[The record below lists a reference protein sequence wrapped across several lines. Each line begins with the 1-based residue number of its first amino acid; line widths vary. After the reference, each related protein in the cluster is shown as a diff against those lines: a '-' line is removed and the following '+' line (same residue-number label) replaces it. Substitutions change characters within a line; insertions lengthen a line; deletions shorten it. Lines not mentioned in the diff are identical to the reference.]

1 MAEKQG
7 SEDVKFESVSSQ
19 NFEPEDERK
28 LVRKLDGR
36 IMVILSILYL
46 FACKSSLRCTVDK
59 ILIIVCADLD
69 RSNLGNARLL
79 GLPKVLSKVYISWQ
93 SRFTIFYQGHSQRRS
108 NGQTL

>member
-7 SEDVKFESVSSQ
+7 SEDIKLESVFSQ

-46 FACKSSLRCTVDK
+46 FACKSSLRCIVDK
-59 ILIIVCADLD
+59 ILMIVCVDLD

-79 GLPKVLSKVYISWQ
+79 GLPKVLSRPYISWQ
-93 SRFTIFYQGHSQRRS
+93 SRFTIYQGHSQWRS